1 MPRDLLLLMQEVASF
16 ELLGFGLGLRGS
28 TVSTCEVAG
37 VPNFVF
43 QMAVHHCSSSGVL
56 GNSFWM

>member
-1 MPRDLLLLMQEVASF
+1 MPRDLFLLLVISF
-16 ELLGFGLGLRGS
+16 ELLGFGLGLIDS

-37 VPNFVF
+37 VSNFVF